1 VAERVAQ
8 PADETVTRPVAQR
21 VDGSPDRVLV
31 VMPTYNEAANLA
43 AVVGR
48 VRGEVPNAHLL
59 VVDDASPDG
68 TGEVADHLAAADDH
82 VRVLHRGGKQG
93 LGPAYL
99 AGFSWGLER
108 GYERLVQM
116 DADGSHLPE
125 QIPMLLS
132 GLADADLV
140 IGSRWTPGGSV
151 HNWPWR
157 RELLSRGG
165 NLYARLATGVAVRDS
180 TGGFRAW
187 RRQALQAVGLATVAS
202 TGYCFQ
208 VDLTRRAVRAGLRVR
223 ELPIR
228 FVERTAG
235 ESKMGGAVVREAM
248 WRVTVWGVQDRWQA
262 AARTGWGRRSPAWKH
277 EEV

>member
-1 VAERVAQ
+1 MAEPVAE
-8 PADETVTRPVAQR
+8 PL
-21 VDGSPDRVLV
+21 DRVLV
-31 VMPTYNEAANLA
+31 VVPTYNEATNLA
-43 AVVGR
+43 GIVGR
-48 VRGEVPNAHLL
+48 VRGAVPHAHLL

-68 TGEVADHLAAADDH
+68 TGQVAEHLAAADDQVH
-82 VRVLHRGGKQG
+82 VLHRSGKRG
-93 LGPAYL
+93 LGPAYV

-108 GYERLVQM
+108 GYERFVQM

-132 GLADADLV
+132 GLTDADLV

-151 HNWPWR
+151 HNWSRR
-157 RELLSRGG
+157 REALSRGG

-187 RRQALQAVGLATVAS
+187 RRQALQTVALATVAS

-208 VDLTRRAVRAGLRVR
+208 VDLTRRAVRADLRVR

-262 AARTGWGRRSPAWKH
+262 VARTGRGRRSPVWEH
-277 EEV
+277 EEA

>member
-1 VAERVAQ
+1 VAE
-8 PADETVTRPVAQR
+8 PGDRPVAE
-21 VDGSPDRVLV
+21 PADRVLV
-31 VMPTYNEAANLA
+31 VVPTYNEATNLA
-43 AVVGR
+43 GIVGR
-48 VRGEVPNAHLL
+48 VRGATPGAHLL

-68 TGEVADHLAAADDH
+68 TGQVAEHLAAADGH
-82 VRVLHRGGKQG
+82 VHVLHRGGKQG
-93 LGPAYL
+93 LGPAYV
-99 AGFSWGLER
+99 AGFSWGLDR
-108 GYERLVQM
+108 GYERYVQM

-132 GLADADLV
+132 GLADADVV

-151 HNWPWR
+151 HNWPRR

-165 NLYARLATGVAVRDS
+165 NLYARLATGVPVRDA

-187 RRQALQAVGLATVAS
+187 RRHALQAVGLPTVAS

-262 AARTGWGRRSPAWKH
+262 ATRPGRAGRSPAWKH
-277 EEV
+277 EEA